1 MGKKKEEIYQE
12 AAKLFQEKGYKA
24 ASMRDL
30 AEQVELKVS
39 SLYSHIG
46 SKEEILQKICFDN
59 AQQFIVGIEKIEKE
73 TVDIVD
79 KIKGLLKLHIQI
91 AIENPTS
98 ITVFNDEWRHL
109 SSPHLENFLT
119 LRKDYEQ
126 RFKDLIKQGI
136 EEKVLQDIDANI
148 ALYTLLNSVRWVHY
162 WYKPK
167 QSITQEAL
175 EETILSLLLNGMKI
189 TNH

>member
-1 MGKKKEEIYQE
+1 MGNKKEEIYQE
-12 AAKLFQEKGYKA
+12 AAKLFQKKGYKA

-30 AEQVELKVS
+30 AKRVELKAS

-59 AQQFIVGIEKIEKE
+59 AHQFIAGIEKIEKGAAN
-73 TVDIVD
+73 IVD
-79 KIKGLLKLHIQI
+79 KIRGLLKLHIQI

-98 ITVFNDEWRHL
+98 ITIFNDEWRHL
-109 SSPHLENFLT
+109 SSPYLEEFLT

-126 RFKDLIKQGI
+126 RFKNLIKQGI
-136 EEKVLQDIDANI
+136 EENILQDIDANI

-167 QSITQEAL
+167 ENITQEVL
-175 EETILSLLLNGMKI
+175 EETILSLLLNGMKR
-189 TNH
+189 